1 MGNWI
6 IRWNFNKPMYTLGE
20 QPLASFWLENTGN
33 TYLYL
38 SNVELDF
45 EFGAYNLETIS
56 GMISPRENKFLG
68 NVSLPLPINV
78 VGRKIF
84 TFKYFMQE
92 HISDNWIDLGFYQSD
107 KQYFISVYPSPFY
120 RVFVF
125 RGLGIEDRTIG
136 DPVAEMIREWGFET
150 VTVGIE
156 VKVPDEQLAMTVKE
170 EVKRAD
176 GAIAIVTPR
185 FTDAETGLR
194 VTSEWCHN
202 EIGISFGIDKPL
214 LILKD
219 RRVALGGLPSYLPPS
234 YPSIEFDSYNLD
246 ELRIG
251 LSTVMSGF
259 REWVETE
266 RKQNFFES
274 LKKVVVGGLVVAGTI
289 AIVSGIIGA
298 LSGTSKK

>member
-1 MGNWI
+1 M
-6 IRWNFNKPMYTLGE
+6 
-20 QPLASFWLENTGN
+20 
-33 TYLYL
+33 
-38 SNVELDF
+38 DF